1 MASMKKYAVSAIRI
15 TCFLAILC
23 LVLLSV
29 CHVLKPKND
38 DGIYDME
45 LFYELPENSVEVL
58 VLGSSHAY
66 CGFNTGVL
74 WREQGI
80 PAYILA
86 GSQQPMWNSYHC
98 LIEALKTQK
107 PALVV
112 LEGYM
117 TYIDTP
123 YRDDSMVIRNTYG
136 MKWSLNKIRAIQ
148 ASAPKDRWMDFLLAY
163 TQYHT
168 RYSDLSFNDL
178 LPYQGDVMYENW
190 KGTTLKFNTEA
201 KETPQTAGIAERDPL
216 EPRTE
221 EYYRK
226 IIELCKERDVPL
238 LIAVTP
244 YATTEEK
251 QKRFNTAAD
260 IAAEYSVPFID
271 YNLIYDEAGMNFETD
286 MADDGHLNAEGA
298 AKFTSFFGKY
308 LAEHYGFP
316 DHRGDPRYE
325 TWDRDAE
332 YIYRRL
338 EKGN

>member
-1 MASMKKYAVSAIRI
+1 MMKKIPVSAIRI

-23 LVLLSV
+23 LVLHFV
-29 CHVLKPKND
+29 FGVLKPKND

-45 LFYELPENSVEVL
+45 LFYELPEDSVEVL

-98 LIEALKTQK
+98 LIEALKYQK
-107 PALVV
+107 PSLVV

-136 MKWSLNKIRAIQ
+136 MRWSRNKIEAIK
-148 ASAPKDRWMDFLLAY
+148 ASAPRDRWIDFLLSY

-168 RYSDLSFNDL
+168 RYSDITFKDI
-178 LPYQGDVMYENW
+178 LPYQDDVMYENW

-201 KETPQTAGIAERDPL
+201 KETPQVAEVSAHDPL

-226 IIELCKERDVPL
+226 ILQLCKEKEIPL
-238 LIAVTP
+238 LVAVTP
-244 YATTEEK
+244 YATTPEK
-251 QKRFNTAAD
+251 QMRFNTAAD
-260 IAAEYSVPFID
+260 IAAEYGVPFID
-271 YNLIYDEAGMNFETD
+271 YNQMYEELGMDFAAD
-286 MADDGHLNAEGA
+286 MADDGHLNAPGA
-298 AKFTSFFGKY
+298 AKFTSYFGKY
-308 LAEHYGFP
+308 LAEHYDIP
-316 DHRGDPRYE
+316 DHRGEEAYE
-325 TWDRDAE
+325 TWEKDAD
-332 YIYRRL
+332 YIYKRL
-338 EKGN
+338 EQAR

>member
-1 MASMKKYAVSAIRI
+1 MSNAVRSAIRI
-15 TCFLAILC
+15 TCFLCILC

-29 CHVLKPKND
+29 CHLLKPKND

-45 LFYELPENSVEVL
+45 LFYELPEDSVEVL

-98 LIEALKTQK
+98 LIEALKYQK
-107 PALVV
+107 PSLVV

-136 MKWSLNKIRAIQ
+136 MRWSRNKIEAIK
-148 ASAPKDRWMDFLLAY
+148 ASAPKERWIDFLLAY

-168 RYSDLSFNDL
+168 RYNDL
-178 LPYQGDVMYENW
+178 TSADILPYRGDVMYENW
-190 KGTTLKFNTEA
+190 KGTTLKFNTEE
-201 KETPQTAGIAERDPL
+201 KETPQVADVTERDPL

-226 IIELCKERDVPL
+226 IIELCRDENVPL
-238 LIAVTP
+238 LIVLTP
-244 YATTEEK
+244 YATTPEK
-251 QKRFNTAAD
+251 QMRFNTAAD
-260 IAAEYSVPFID
+260 IAAEYGVPFID
-271 YNLIYDEAGMNFETD
+271 YNLLYEECGMDFATD
-286 MADDGHLNAEGA
+286 MADDGHLNALGA
-298 AKFTSFFGKY
+298 AKFTSVFGQY
-308 LAEHYGFP
+308 LAENYAIP
-316 DHRGDPRYE
+316 DHRDDEKYE
-325 TWDRDAE
+325 TWEKDAE
-332 YIYRRL
+332 YIYERL
-338 EKGN
+338 EKGQ

>member
-1 MASMKKYAVSAIRI
+1 MSKAFRSAIRI
-15 TCFLAILC
+15 LCFLAVLC
-23 LVLLSV
+23 LVLSFV
-29 CHVLKPKND
+29 FRVLKPKND

-45 LFYELPENSVEVL
+45 LFYELPEDSVEVL

-86 GSQQPMWNSYHC
+86 GSQQPMWNAYYC
-98 LIEALKTQK
+98 LIEALKTQS
-107 PALVV
+107 PSLVV

-136 MKWSLNKIRAIQ
+136 MRWSPNKVRAIM
-148 ASAPKDRWMDFLLAY
+148 ASAPKDRWPDFLLAY

-168 RYSDLSFNDL
+168 RYNDL
-178 LPYQGDVMYENW
+178 GFQDILPYQGDVMYENW

-201 KETPQTAGIAERDPL
+201 KETPQIADVSARDPL

-226 IIELCKERDVPL
+226 ILQLCTEKEIPL
-238 LIAVTP
+238 LVAVTP

-251 QKRFNTAAD
+251 QMRFNTAAD
-260 IAAEYSVPFID
+260 IAAEYGVPFID
-271 YNLIYDEAGMNFETD
+271 YNKMYEEIGMDFETD
-286 MADDGHLNAEGA
+286 MADDGHLNAPGA
-298 AKFTSFFGKY
+298 AKFTSVFGQY
-308 LAEHYGFP
+308 LAENYAIP
-316 DHRGDPRYE
+316 DHRGEEVYE
-325 TWDRDAE
+325 TWEKDAD
-332 YIYRRL
+332 YIYKRL
-338 EKGN
+338 EQNR

>member
-1 MASMKKYAVSAIRI
+1 MQKPLRSAIRI
-15 TCFLAILC
+15 TCFLVVLA
-23 LVLLSV
+23 LVLVSV

-45 LFYELPENSVEVL
+45 LFYELPEDSVEVL

-98 LIEALKTQK
+98 LIEALKYQK
-107 PALVV
+107 PSLVV

-136 MKWSLNKIRAIQ
+136 MRWSRNKIEAIK
-148 ASAPKDRWMDFLLAY
+148 ASAPKERWLDFLLAY

-168 RYSDLSFNDL
+168 RYNDL
-178 LPYQGDVMYENW
+178 TSADILPYRGDVMYENW
-190 KGTTLKFNTEA
+190 KGTTLKFNTEE
-201 KETPQTAGIAERDPL
+201 KETPQVADVTERDPL

-226 IIELCKERDVPL
+226 IIELCRDEDVPL
-238 LIAVTP
+238 LIALTP
-244 YATTEEK
+244 YATTPEK
-251 QKRFNTAAD
+251 QMRFNTAAD
-260 IAAEYSVPFID
+260 IAAEYGVPFID
-271 YNLIYDEAGMNFETD
+271 YNLLYEEAGMDFSTD
-286 MADDGHLNAEGA
+286 MADDGHLNAQGA
-298 AKFTSFFGKY
+298 AKFTSVFGEY
-308 LAEHYGFP
+308 LAEHYAIP
-316 DHRGDPRYE
+316 DHRGEESYE
-325 TWDRDAE
+325 TWEKDAE
-332 YIYRRL
+332 YIYERL
-338 EKGN
+338 KKGQ

>member
-1 MASMKKYAVSAIRI
+1 MQKPLRSAIRI
-15 TCFLAILC
+15 TCFLIVLA
-23 LVLLSV
+23 LVLVSV

-98 LIEALKTQK
+98 LVEALKYQK
-107 PALVV
+107 PSLVV

-123 YRDDSMVIRNTYG
+123 YRDDSMVIRNTFG
-136 MKWSLNKIRAIQ
+136 MRWSRNKIEAIK
-148 ASAPKDRWMDFLLAY
+148 ASAPRDRWIDFLLSY

-168 RYSDLSFNDL
+168 RYNDL
-178 LPYQGDVMYENW
+178 TFRDILPYQDDVMYENW

-201 KETPQTAGIAERDPL
+201 KETPQVADVSERDPL

-226 IIELCKERDVPL
+226 ILQLCTEKDVPL
-238 LIAVTP
+238 LVVCTP
-244 YATTEEK
+244 YATTPEK
-251 QKRFNTAAD
+251 QMRFNTAAD
-260 IAAEYSVPFID
+260 IAAEYGVPFVD
-271 YNLIYDEAGMNFETD
+271 CNVMYDEVGMDFATD
-286 MADDGHLNAEGA
+286 MADDGHLNAPGA
-298 AKFTSFFGKY
+298 AKFTSWFGQY
-308 LAEHYGFP
+308 LADHYDIP
-316 DHRGDPRYE
+316 DHRGDDAYE
-325 TWDRDAE
+325 TWEKDAE
-332 YIYRRL
+332 YIYKRL
-338 EKGN
+338 EQVE

>member
-1 MASMKKYAVSAIRI
+1 MQKPLKSAIRI
-15 TCFLAILC
+15 TCFLIVLA
-23 LVLLSV
+23 LVLVSV

-98 LIEALKTQK
+98 LVEALKYQT
-107 PALVV
+107 PSLVV

-123 YRDDSMVIRNTYG
+123 YRDDSMVIRNTFG
-136 MKWSLNKIRAIQ
+136 MRWSRNKIEAIK
-148 ASAPKDRWMDFLLAY
+148 ASAPRDRWIDFLLSY

-168 RYSDLSFNDL
+168 RYNDL
-178 LPYQGDVMYENW
+178 TFRDILPYQDDVMYENW

-201 KETPQTAGIAERDPL
+201 KETPQAADVSARDPL

-226 IIELCKERDVPL
+226 ILQLCTEKDVPL
-238 LIAVTP
+238 LVVCTP
-244 YATTEEK
+244 YATTPEK
-251 QKRFNTAAD
+251 QMRFNTAAD
-260 IAAEYSVPFID
+260 IAAEYGVPFVD
-271 YNLIYDEAGMNFETD
+271 CNVMYDEVGMDFATD
-286 MADDGHLNAEGA
+286 MADDGHLNAPGA
-298 AKFTSFFGKY
+298 AKFTSWFGQY
-308 LAEHYGFP
+308 LADHYDIP
-316 DHRGDPRYE
+316 DHRGDDAYE
-325 TWDRDAE
+325 TWEKDAE
-332 YIYRRL
+332 YIYKQL
-338 EKGN
+338 EQAQ